1 MTSTTRNL
9 PEEDSGEEKFYESL
23 DRILSSCSNSGSVS
37 ASDDESYTG
46 GHRRRVGRLRLPPLR
61 SLDVWFSEPA
71 SVEERRRRLLRHLG
85 LSGDPALS
93 RPRRSDAAS
102 CKISSPSSSSGVA
115 WPGCDGSA
123 SKSLCQQRQV
133 PSKPPLGVRFRI
145 PDASKGILPIEGGVV
160 PSDSRFVIKNLDD
173 GREFVVKELQED
185 RMSNTVREV
194 GTGRQL
200 TMEEFDMC
208 IGKSPIVQELMK
220 RQSVE
225 DATDSSGG
233 DSRSS
238 GSGGSVVVRRSAG
251 GWRWKK
257 RGSWLRSIKNVAENM
272 VARGHNCDR
281 KRGDDKDSS
290 SEMGGRSS
298 SATNDNLDGL
308 NGLNHCPERIRVR
321 QYGKSQK
328 ELSGLCMTQ
337 EIQAHNGSIWS
348 IRFSLDGQYLA
359 SGGEDCAI
367 RVWEVL
373 EVDRF
378 GNLANDVASPEMT
391 STLAS
396 ADRNQWDK
404 QRRAKVRCSKKSVC
418 SHPLKVPAHIVALS
432 EKPVCCFRGH
442 LGDVLDLSW
451 STSQFLLSSSMDK
464 TVRLWHMSSTSCLKV
479 FSHSTYVTCIQF
491 NPVDDR
497 YFISGSLDN
506 KVRIWS
512 IPDRQVID
520 WKDLHEMVTAACYTP
535 DGQGALIGTHR
546 GNCHLYDASDSK
558 LIQKSQVDLKNRKKK
573 ITGFQFAP
581 GNPSKVLVTSADS
594 QIRIIDG
601 DELVH
606 KLKGFRN
613 TNSQISA
620 FPTADGKHVIS
631 ASEDSHIYVWRFDDS
646 QTKGDATTT
655 QSYEYFHCRGVT
667 VAAPWP
673 NTSLQKMART
683 CPNNQA
689 NVASVGE
696 SDRLRLS
703 DPQFC
708 QRINSHQNGATGNS
722 NWFNDKVTA
731 TWPEEL
737 MTPNKQSPKCNGDL
751 CNGGTAAQSW
761 EAFGLV
767 IVTAGVGGEI
777 KTYQNFDFP
786 IHL

>member
-225 DATDSSGG
+225 DATDSSGA

-281 KRGDDKDSS
+281 KRSDDKDSS

-308 NGLNHCPERIRVR
+308 NDLNHCPERIRVR

-378 GNLANDVASPEMT
+378 GNLATDEASPEMT

-451 STSQFLLSSSMDK
+451 STSQF
-464 TVRLWHMSSTSCLKV
+464 
-479 FSHSTYVTCIQF
+479 

-535 DGQGALIGTHR
+535 DGLGALIGTHR

-594 QIRIIDG
+594 QIRIIHG

-646 QTKGDATTT
+646 QTQTKGNATTT